1 MADKKEEIS
10 EETRREREKLAREAN
25 QKRND
30 EQLDRRNAIA
40 DSADE
45 LRANDLEDFE
55 EKDHNPDEGDLEDEP
70 PKREKVVAEAIA
82 VDRELDEA
90 RDAGADDI
98 RVVDGKTQ
106 YRTVVNGRERWQS
119 LADLRATA
127 QKVESADE
135 YLHSAKESFTKAAQ
149 LQPSAEDLRV
159 QADEEAKARRKSLR
173 DTLSRAVMGD
183 DEALDQLAQSI
194 DEGPSRVTPDVLQL
208 VDQRVDSRTL
218 FRQAAAWF
226 DQEYAEELKSPR
238 LKQYILHRDAQ
249 MAQEKP
255 DMPFRDRLKAVGDEV
270 REMRQELGGGVTPK
284 SPKQVRKESAPQ
296 VPEAAAGRERQAP
309 EDEEEGYES
318 AIDRMAK
325 ARGQPRA
332 HKH

>member
-1 MADKKEEIS
+1 MADKEQT
-10 EETRREREKLAREAN
+10 EETRKERERLAAEAN
-25 QKRND
+25 KARNQ
-30 EQLDRRNAIA
+30 EMLDKRNAIA

-45 LRANDLEDFE
+45 FRANDFEDF
-55 EKDHNPDEGDLEDEP
+55 NPDEPTDQTEETGAETE
-70 PKREKVVAEAIA
+70 EEVVAEAQK
-82 VDRELDEA
+82 VDRELDAA

-98 RVVDGKTQ
+98 RVIDGKTQ
-106 YRTVVNGRERWQS
+106 YRTVVNGKERWQS
-119 LADLRATA
+119 LSELRATA

-149 LQPSAEDLRV
+149 LQPSNEERQL

-173 DTLSRAVMGD
+173 ETLSRAVMGD
-183 DEALDQLAQSI
+183 DAALDALAQSI

-208 VDQRVDSRTL
+208 VDQRVDGRMT

-226 DQEYAEELKSPR
+226 DGEYAEELKSPR
-238 LKQYILHRDAQ
+238 LKQYIVTRDSQ
-249 MAQEKP
+249 MAQEHP
-255 DMPFRDRLKAVGDEV
+255 DMPFKERLKAVGDEV
-270 REMRQELGGGVTPK
+270 REMRKELGGPVTA
-284 SPKQVRKESAPQ
+284 STKQARKESAPQ
-296 VPEAAAGRERQAP
+296 VPTAASTRTREAP
-309 EDEEEGYES
+309 VDEEEGYES

>member
-1 MADKKEEIS
+1 MAVEKKKDEIS
-10 EETRREREKLAREAN
+10 EETRREREKLAVEAN
-25 QKRND
+25 KKRND

-45 LRANDLEDFE
+45 VRAADFEDF
-55 EKDHNPDEGDLEDEP
+55 NPDGTKDEAEDEGT
-70 PKREKVVAEAIA
+70 ETEEEVVQEAQK

-98 RVVDGKTQ
+98 RVVEGKTQ

-149 LQPSAEDLRV
+149 LQPSAEERQV
-159 QADEEAKARRKSLR
+159 QADEEAKARRQALR
-173 DTLSRAVMGD
+173 ETLSRAVMGD
-183 DEALDQLAQSI
+183 DAALDQLAQSI

-208 VDQRVDSRTL
+208 VDQRVDGRMT

-226 DQEYAEELKSPR
+226 DEEYAEELKSPR
-238 LKQYILHRDAQ
+238 LKQYIVTRDSQVA
-249 MAQEKP
+249 AEHP
-255 DMPFRDRLKAVGDEV
+255 DMPFKERLKLVGDEV
-270 REMRQELGGGVTPK
+270 REMRKELGGPAPV
-284 SPKQVRKESAPQ
+284 SPKQVRKESAPTPVQ
-296 VPEAAAGRERQAP
+296 GAQSRQRTAP
-309 EDEEEGYES
+309 EEDEEGYES

-325 ARGQPRA
+325 SRGQPRA

>member
-1 MADKKEEIS
+1 MADEKKKDVIS
-10 EETRREREKLAREAN
+10 EETRRERERLAAEAN
-25 QKRND
+25 ANRNK

-45 LRANDLEDFE
+45 VRAADFEDF
-55 EKDHNPDEGDLEDEP
+55 NPDETKDETEHAGTETE
-70 PKREKVVAEAIA
+70 EKVVAEAQK

-98 RVVDGKTQ
+98 RVTDGKTQ
-106 YRTVVNGRERWQS
+106 YRTVVNGKERWQS
-119 LADLRATA
+119 LAELRATA

-135 YLHSAKESFTKAAQ
+135 YLHTAKETFTKAAQ
-149 LQPSAEDLRV
+149 LAPS
-159 QADEEAKARRKSLR
+159 EEKARTDAEAQARRTRLR
-173 DTLSRAVMGD
+173 ETLSRAVMGD
-183 DEALDQLAQSI
+183 DEALDALAQSI

-208 VDQRVDSRTL
+208 VDQRVDGRMT

-238 LKQYILHRDAQ
+238 LKQYIVTRDSQVA
-249 MAQEKP
+249 AEHP
-255 DMPFRDRLKAVGDEV
+255 EMPFKERLKLVGDEV
-270 REMRQELGGGVTPK
+270 REMRQELGGSVTPK
-284 SPKQVRKESAPQ
+284 SAKQARKESAAPPVQ
-296 VPEAAAGRERQAP
+296 AAQSRQRQAP

-318 AIDRMAK
+318 AIERMAK
-325 ARGQPRA
+325 ARGQAGA

>member
-1 MADKKEEIS
+1 MTMADKKEELS
-10 EETRREREKLAREAN
+10 EETRRERQKLADEAN
-25 QKRND
+25 KKRND
-30 EQLDRRNAIA
+30 ERLDRLNAIA

-45 LRANDLEDFE
+45 VRANDLEDYNPPSEPDTRE
-55 EKDHNPDEGDLEDEP
+55 EQEEEP
-70 PKREKVVAEAIA
+70 EEVVKEAIK

-98 RVVDGKTQ
+98 RVVEGRTQ

-119 LADLRATA
+119 LAELRSTA

-135 YLHSAKESFTKAAQ
+135 YLQTAAESVRKAAQ
-149 LQPSAEDLRV
+149 LQPSAEER
-159 QADEEAKARRKSLR
+159 QIKADEEAKARRKSLR
-173 DTLSRAVMGD
+173 ETLSRAVMGD

-208 VDQRVDSRTL
+208 VDQRVDSRTQ

-238 LKQYILHRDAQ
+238 LKQYILTRDAQ
-249 MAQEKP
+249 MAQENP

-270 REMRQELGGGVTPK
+270 REIRKELGGSVTSK

-296 VPEAAAGRERQAP
+296 VPEQAAARERVAP

>member
-1 MADKKEEIS
+1 MADEKEQT
-10 EETRREREKLAREAN
+10 EETRRERERLAAEAN
-25 QKRND
+25 KKRN
-30 EQLDRRNAIA
+30 EEMLDKRNAIA

-45 LRANDLEDFE
+45 ARAADFE
-55 EKDHNPDEGDLEDEP
+55 DYNPEEPKEEDEP
-70 PKREKVVAEAIA
+70 EEEVVAEAQK

-98 RVVDGKTQ
+98 RVVEGKTQ

-119 LADLRATA
+119 LAELRATA

-135 YLHSAKESFTKAAQ
+135 YLQEAAASVKKAAQ
-149 LQPSAEDLRV
+149 LQPSTEERQA
-159 QADEEAKARRKSLR
+159 QADAEAQARRSRLR
-173 DTLSRAVMGD
+173 ETLSRAVMGD
-183 DEALDQLAQSI
+183 EAALDALAQSI

-208 VDQRVDSRTL
+208 VDQRVDGRMT

-226 DQEYAEELKSPR
+226 DSEYAEELKSPR
-238 LKQYILHRDAQ
+238 LKQYIVTRDTQ
-249 MAQEKP
+249 MAQEHP
-255 DMPFRDRLKAVGDEV
+255 DMPFKERLQRVGDEV
-270 REMRQELGGGVTPK
+270 REMRKELGGSVVPVTT
-284 SPKQVRKESAPQ
+284 KQARKESAPQ
-296 VPEAAAGRERQAP
+296 APQAAATRQRQAP
-309 EDEEEGYES
+309 EDDEEGYES

>member
-1 MADKKEEIS
+1 MADKKDEIS
-10 EETRREREKLAREAN
+10 EETRRERERLAAEAN
-25 QKRND
+25 KKRND
-30 EQLDRRNAIA
+30 EQLERRNAIA

-45 LRANDLEDFE
+45 ARAKDFE
-55 EKDHNPDEGDLEDEP
+55 DYNPEDPKDEAEDEP
-70 PKREKVVAEAIA
+70 EDETEVVAEAQK

-106 YRTVVNGRERWQS
+106 YRTVVNGREKWQS
-119 LADLRATA
+119 LAELRATA

-149 LQPSAEDLRV
+149 LQPSAEERQA
-159 QADEEAKARRKSLR
+159 QADAEAQARRQRLR
-173 DTLSRAVMGD
+173 ETLSRAVMGD

-208 VDQRVDSRTL
+208 VDQRVDGRMT

-238 LKQYILHRDAQ
+238 LKQYIVTRDTQ
-249 MAQEKP
+249 MAQEFP
-255 DMPFRDRLKAVGDEV
+255 DMPFKERLQKVGDEV
-270 REMRQELGGGVTPK
+270 REMRKELGGPVTP
-284 SPKQVRKESAPQ
+284 STKQARKESAAPPVQ
-296 VPEAAAGRERQAP
+296 GAQSRQRAAP
-309 EDEEEGYES
+309 EEEEEGYES